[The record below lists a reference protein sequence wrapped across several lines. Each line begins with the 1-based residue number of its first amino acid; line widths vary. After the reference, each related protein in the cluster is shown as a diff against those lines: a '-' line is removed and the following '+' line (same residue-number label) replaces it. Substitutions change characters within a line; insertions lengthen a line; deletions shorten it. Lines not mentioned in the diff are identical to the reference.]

1 MKDSGAATGSSTPAT
16 GITDVL
22 SNFSLEE
29 DELSTPRTTQFFGK
43 MVTIHVSYALFRF
56 YILRS

>member
-1 MKDSGAATGSSTPAT
+1 MKDSGAVTDSSSPAT

-29 DELSTPRTTQFFGK
+29 DELSTARTMQFFGH
-43 MVTIHVSYALFRF
+43 MVTIHVSCALFRAH
-56 YILRS
+56 IL